1 MDAVFN
7 KALEL
12 AMFAPLMPV
21 VERIKVKDLHGAAAL
36 VVSTTG
42 VLQLVSKFDV
52 ELPRTLLKMV
62 LQKQEVQDAVEEVKS
77 RMPTP
82 ALQEPFQKLQAFSQ
96 NLDAAPEVMLS
107 EAEEVFGSFKKSAD
121 ALATNSFKFPQDL
134 IKQIDPA
141 DVLQAL
147 ATKIPAAIGSMML
160 LAMDVSSGVSLFSTQ
175 FIRCCVSFLGRR
187 MYDSSFCFT
196 GKKLEPMK
204 EQILGTEVWSKYC
217 VLTYLHAL
225 MKKFDD

>member
-1 MDAVFN
+1 
-7 KALEL
+7 
-12 AMFAPLMPV
+12 
-21 VERIKVKDLHGAAAL
+21 
-36 VVSTTG
+36 
-42 VLQLVSKFDV
+42 
-52 ELPRTLLKMV
+52 
-62 LQKQEVQDAVEEVKS
+62 
-77 RMPTP
+77 
-82 ALQEPFQKLQAFSQ
+82 
-96 NLDAAPEVMLS
+96 MLS

-160 LAMDVSSGVSLFSTQ
+160 LAMDVSSGVSLFSIQ